1 MNSQGTDGNVYA
13 LKGESKMNW
22 FMAVI
27 LFLTGGVSVILLEV
41 LAVESFLDDIRAFFQ
56 SFLG

>member
-1 MNSQGTDGNVYA
+1 MNSQGTDGSVYA

>member
-1 MNSQGTDGNVYA
+1 MKRHGTDGSVYA

>member
-1 MNSQGTDGNVYA
+1 
-13 LKGESKMNW
+13 MNW

-41 LAVESFLDDIRAFFQ
+41 LAVKSFLDDIRAFFQ
-56 SFLG
+56 SFLC